1 MHKPTFPPERCAS
14 TVGVRFQRIELPLD
28 PGELPTMIAA
38 GTHRAIVLTKRSA
51 GQPDGLVVFDGRT
64 WSRPKPRCPVVDWMD
79 ATTVGDTLYA
89 LGQSAHPPGTV
100 ELTVGRTTRCSVVPI
115 AGGAYLLRDPL
126 SWVRCGVSGDC
137 GIRTFDTGRLLLR
150 FERSDLLFFPGSN
163 FGWRFQHDP
172 KGLVFWS
179 HGVLHS
185 TPFRSRSDL
194 PHSIRGNRQHAWA
207 LAPGVASELF
217 VSLDLSRY
225 VRVPHPFGED
235 SGLALAPDG
244 AAWLL
249 SPYPGRGFL
258 RICGTVSQMLVAPCR
273 VRDAAWLGDK
283 LWLVGTSGLQKAEK
297 PCVAVGLNSLG
308 TSRQRQVVRDRL
320 RHAHGQ

>member
-150 FERSDLLFFPGSN
+150 FERSDLLFFPGSKFRLALPTRSQGARVLESWRSAFHTVPIP
-163 FGWRFQHDP
+163 FGP
-172 KGLVFWS
+172 TP
-179 HGVLHS
+179 LHS
-185 TPFRSRSDL
+185 RQSTTRLGARTGRGVRAVRVTRFVALRKGTPSVRRGLWACTRAGWGRLAAFSVPRSRLSPNLWDCL
-194 PHSIRGNRQHAWA
+194 ADACRA
-207 LAPGVASELF
+207 LQGKGRGVA
-217 VSLDLSRY
+217 R
-225 VRVPHPFGED
+225 
-235 SGLALAPDG
+235 
-244 AAWLL
+244 
-249 SPYPGRGFL
+249 
-258 RICGTVSQMLVAPCR
+258 
-273 VRDAAWLGDK
+273 
-283 LWLVGTSGLQKAEK
+283 
-297 PCVAVGLNSLG
+297 
-308 TSRQRQVVRDRL
+308 
-320 RHAHGQ
+320 